1 MINDVFNRRSAHR
14 PIERLCELLQ
24 RFPLFKQ
31 ILGRFAAKR
40 DQLGDWRAPV
50 TYHDRPILTDASNK
64 PILMHMRT
72 TLNIDDKLIAEASRL
87 TGVTE
92 KTSLVRMG
100 LEALVRREAAK
111 RLAAMGGADTRA
123 SAAPRKRRWNRR
135 G

>member
-1 MINDVFNRRSAHR
+1 INDVFNRRSAHR

-40 DQLGDWRAPV
+40 DQLRDWRAPV

-72 TLNIDDKLIAEASRL
+72 TLNIDDKLIADASPDFSGQRQGDHGMDRKAPNLWQRDRL
-87 TGVTE
+87 DRRP
-92 KTSLVRMG
+92 SLAVLHPEQYG
-100 LEALVRREAAK
+100 TLD
-111 RLAAMGGADTRA
+111 GG
-123 SAAPRKRRWNRR
+123 
-135 G
+135 